1 MTRLRRVAV
10 LAVLLVTTGCSSPTP
25 TDPPFPDAS
34 ETTAAE
40 LTTPAAPASP
50 TAAPA
55 PAANI
60 DGTLFLL
67 GVGAAGGIYYLH
79 NNVLTLAI
87 SDASF
92 GFYQSATMSPDG
104 QKLAWIPT
112 DAAGGTGQLRVQ
124 TYGGGTVTIGPSTI
138 SNLYPPQWSAD
149 STSVIV
155 GYGAGTWGRLNV
167 TSGAITPLTSASG
180 CCFGVFSPDGAY
192 AILRNGT
199 NTSVVHADGS
209 GPVPAQV
216 PAGQV
221 YSRIQSLSP
230 DGRHVIALL
239 RATGSPAG
247 DAARSLAANAIVD
260 TVTGATVPVAGGGEL
275 RGGFYRADGNAVLRV
290 TAAGGDRVRL
300 VSPAGAV
307 LDEVVMPPAAAN
319 HLLLGYA
326 P

>member
-1 MTRLRRVAV
+1 MTRPRRVAV
-10 LAVLLVTTGCSSPTP
+10 LAILLAATGCSSPTP
-25 TDPPFPDAS
+25 TDPPFPGAS
-34 ETTAAE
+34 ETTV
-40 LTTPAAPASP
+40 AAPSLPPSP

-60 DGTLFLL
+60 DGTLFFL

-79 NNVLTLAI
+79 DNVLTLAI
-87 SDASF
+87 SDSSF
-92 GFYQSATMSPDG
+92 GFYQSATMSPNG
-104 QKLAWIPT
+104 QKLAWILA
-112 DAAGGTGQLRVQ
+112 DGAGGTGQLRVQ
-124 TYGGGTVTIGPSTI
+124 TYGGGTVTIGPTTI
-138 SNLYPPQWSAD
+138 SNLYLPQWSSD

-155 GYGAGTWGRLNV
+155 GYGATTWGRLNV

-180 CCFGVFSPDGAY
+180 CCFGIFSPDGAY
-192 AILRNGT
+192 AILGSGGS
-199 NTSVVHADGS
+199 TSVVHADGS
-209 GPVPAQV
+209 GPVPVLV

-239 RATGSPAG
+239 RPTGSPGG

-260 TVTGATVPVAGGGEL
+260 TVTGATVPVPGGGEL

-290 TAAGGDRVRL
+290 GGGGGDRVRL

-307 LDEVVMPPAAAN
+307 LDEVVVPPGAAN